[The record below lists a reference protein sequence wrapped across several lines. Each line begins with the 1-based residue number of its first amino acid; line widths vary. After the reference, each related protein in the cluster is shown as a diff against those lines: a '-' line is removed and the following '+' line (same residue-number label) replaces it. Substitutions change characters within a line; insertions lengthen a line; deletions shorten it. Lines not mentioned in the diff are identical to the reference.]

1 MTSRPRVW
9 LSRRWPAAVE
19 TALAADYDLQT
30 NPGDQPRTAAEFA
43 QAFRWADAVCP
54 TVTDRLDPELFAALP
69 PADLRTRLLANFGA
83 GYNHID
89 QASCAALGLA
99 VSNTPD
105 VLTEATAELAMTLLL
120 MVARRAGEG
129 ERLLRAGRWQGW
141 HPTALMGTAVTGRSL
156 GIVGMG
162 RIGRA
167 MARKAQ
173 LGFGMSVRYFGG
185 RCDAADGFSAEPCDS
200 IESLLASSD
209 FVSLHCPSTPATRH
223 LLNAQRLA
231 AMRPEAFLVNTA
243 RGEVV
248 DEAALAA
255 ALSAGQLAGAALDVF
270 EQEPLV
276 HPALLGLEN
285 VVLLPHLGSATVATR
300 EAMGFRVKSNLDAFF
315 AGQPLPDGIRLSP
328 DP

>member
-1 MTSRPRVW
+1 MASRPRVW

-19 TALAADYDLQT
+19 GALAADYELQA
-30 NPGDQPRTAAEFA
+30 NPEDVPRTP
-43 QAFRWADAVCP
+43 QAFVEAFLWADAICP
-54 TVTDRLDPELFAALP
+54 TVTDRLDASLFAALP
-69 PADLRTRLLANFGA
+69 SRGLRTRLLANFGA

-89 QASCAALGLA
+89 QASCAALNLA

-120 MVARRAGEG
+120 MVARRTGEG
-129 ERLLRAGRWQGW
+129 ERMLRAGQWRGW
-141 HPTALMGTAVTGRSL
+141 HPTSLMGAPVTGRQL

-173 LGFGMSVRYFGG
+173 HGFGMSVRYFGG
-185 RCDAADGFSAEPCDS
+185 RCSSADGFVAEPCDS
-200 IESLLASSD
+200 LEALLAGSD
-209 FVSLHCPSTPATRH
+209 FVSLHCPSTRATRH

-231 AMRPEAFLVNTA
+231 AMQPHAFLVNTA
-243 RGEVV
+243 RGDVV

-255 ALSAGQLAGAALDVF
+255 ALTENRLAGAGLDVF
-270 EQEPLV
+270 EEEPVV
-276 HPALLGLEN
+276 HPALLDLEN

-315 AGQPLPDGIRLSP
+315 AGESLPDRIRLSS
-328 DP
+328 DT